1 MNRVKHYAAIC
12 SCGWALGTSHAVSPS
27 HRMQHLTFSKTDQP
41 STCRYCHMD
50 SCSSTNAIWDPSSLR
65 WHPPSGLKPKLK
77 LRFSDKHLQ
86 EAQSSSFI
94 LFKEQLLMAAAVSK
108 ERQLAF
114 SCLTRKQ
121 NTNACNTSH
130 YCIPFLQPLILH
142 PWRNQTLIWINLAN
156 KSFSG

>member
-12 SCGWALGTSHAVSPS
+12 SCGWALGTSHAVCPS

-94 LFKEQLLMAAAVSK
+94 LFKEQLLMAAGCQQGKAVSIFLLDTK
-108 ERQLAF
+108 TKYK
-114 SCLTRKQ
+114 CLQHKPLLHSLSP
-121 NTNACNTSH
+121 ASH
-130 YCIPFLQPLILH
+130 SASLEESNSH
-142 PWRNQTLIWINLAN
+142 MN
-156 KSFSG
+156 